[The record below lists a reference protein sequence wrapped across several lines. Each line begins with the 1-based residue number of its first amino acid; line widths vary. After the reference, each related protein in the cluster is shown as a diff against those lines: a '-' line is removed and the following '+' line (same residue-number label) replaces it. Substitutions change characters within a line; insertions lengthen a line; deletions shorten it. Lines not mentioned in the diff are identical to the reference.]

1 MTVSEFADH
10 MSAEKEARYREG
22 QAHLQAGEWQEAI
35 DAFQALHREY
45 PEDQE
50 IAEALEEARFKATL
64 DADTRVTGRRWA
76 IPWRSIIM
84 GTLILLV
91 TVAIGVLVTGIVTRE
106 ILPSLAETR
115 ADREQAQLLAEGQ
128 SLLEAGEL
136 DAAQS
141 RFAALLERVPGHP
154 EALQGLEEIAE
165 RRLLEDL
172 YQQAVAFEEEENYA
186 EARDLYAEI
195 LSEAPGY
202 RDAEER
208 LAEIERQQEI
218 DDLFA
223 EAEAA
228 YEAGRDRE
236 ALRLYEQVR
245 SRNLS
250 YERDLIDA
258 RLYELYLDVGRQI
271 VDAPQEDEL
280 QRALSYFARA
290 LSLRPASTQAAL
302 EHRLAI
308 ACSEG
313 FSAFENEVWGTAI
326 ARLRIVF
333 DERPEYLGGVVVQ
346 RLYLAHVYLGEQY
359 EAAGSNKQAWEEYQ
373 KAMALP
379 VDQALAEDRALA
391 LAPLLTPTPTP
402 TRSPTTTP
410 VPPFTGGQVQERNLL
425 ENPSFEGNWYDIYT
439 GQVPEGWRVLWLD
452 GVEFPGSTDVALAPE
467 TIIGQKL
474 RTPPQEQ
481 ETLFLDGSQH
491 FKVFKG
497 FAPMYTAIV
506 QDVSGLD
513 VERRYRLTAPIFVD
527 AYIWEGQKVAPGGE
541 SARVRLGAGPQG
553 AAWRD
558 EEVIQYSEW
567 WDGTNTDDF
576 FLQYSDFTFD
586 FEATQEEM
594 TIFIEVAGIYGLNN
608 NGFFMDDMAL
618 NPLGTR
624 SE

>member
-1 MTVSEFADH
+1 MTVSDFADQTG
-10 MSAEKEARYREG
+10 AEKEARYREG

-35 DAFQALHREY
+35 DRFQALHREY

-50 IAEALEEARFKATL
+50 IAEALEEARFKANL
-64 DADTRVTGRRWA
+64 DADARVTGRRWA
-76 IPWRSIIM
+76 IPWRS
-84 GTLILLV
+84 LITGALVLIV
-91 TVAIGVLVTGIVTRE
+91 TVALGILVTGIVTRQ

-115 ADREQAQLLAEGQ
+115 AEREQAELLAEGQ

-165 RRLLEDL
+165 RRLVEDL

-195 LSEAPGY
+195 LSQAPGY
-202 RDAEER
+202 RDVEER

-271 VDAPQEDEL
+271 VGAPQEDEL

-313 FSAFENEVWGTAI
+313 FSAFENEAWGTAI
-326 ARLRIVF
+326 ARLGTVF

-410 VPPFTGGQVQERNLL
+410 VPPFTGGQVQEQNLL
-425 ENPSFEGNWYDIYT
+425 ENPSFEGAWYDIYT

-452 GVEFPGSTDVALAPE
+452 GVEFPGSTGVALAPE

-474 RTPPQEQ
+474 RTPPAEQ

-491 FKVFKG
+491 FKMFKG
-497 FAPMYTAIV
+497 FAPVYGALV

-527 AYIWEGQKVAPGGE
+527 TYIWDGQKVAPGGE
-541 SARVRLGAGPQG
+541 SARVRLGVGPQG

-558 EEVIQYSEW
+558 EEVIEYSEW

-576 FLQYSDFTFD
+576 FLQYSDYTFD
-586 FEATQEEM
+586 FEATQEDM

-608 NGFFMDDMAL
+608 NGFFMDDLAL

-624 SE
+624 SD